1 MPLPALVLDPG
12 PYRDVPVAPV
22 LPCPVRGCPGSDPGA
37 AAGPVVLKA
46 DGGRIAHAGSPKDGP
61 GQSPSLWQESAPVR
75 PVSPSLHGDR
85 GKACRMYKKARR
97 SLLRWAFYRSLPPWR
112 SRAGRPV
119 PLFPEGSGRRRE
131 EPLSLPATLQAAAE
145 REDGEGQ
152 GRRAPFSQPSSPFS
166 FSCSR
171 AALEAPMPGR
181 RRRSS
186 TLAARMASRL
196 PKVSQSRRAVAGP
209 MPGRRMSSPER
220 AA

>member
-1 MPLPALVLDPG
+1 MPGTAVDQRGLSVSCSRLSWERSWGCCWPCCPQSRRRPHSARRFPEGRTGAISLLV
-12 PYRDVPVAPV
+12 
-22 LPCPVRGCPGSDPGA
+22 
-37 AAGPVVLKA
+37 AG
-46 DGGRIAHAGSPKDGP
+46 
-61 GQSPSLWQESAPVR
+61 ESPVR

-97 SLLRWAFYRSLPPWR
+97 SLLRRAFYRFLPPWR

-119 PLFPEGSGRRRE
+119 PLFPGGSG
-131 EPLSLPATLQAAAE
+131 
-145 REDGEGQ
+145 EGVKSPFSFPPSCKPRGRA
-152 GRRAPFSQPSSPFS
+152 GRRGKGRGDVLPFPQPSSPFS

-186 TLAARMASRL
+186 RLAVRMASRL